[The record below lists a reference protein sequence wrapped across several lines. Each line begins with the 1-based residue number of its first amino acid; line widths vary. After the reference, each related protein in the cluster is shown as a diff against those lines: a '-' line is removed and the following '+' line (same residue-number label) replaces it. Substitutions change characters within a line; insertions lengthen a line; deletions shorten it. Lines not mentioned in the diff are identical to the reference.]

1 MGISPRRYR
10 TNRQDIMDKVKTKAQ
25 DRQIVYNLS
34 ESKRTEF
41 ASMGIFVLIIVNFI
55 LLWLFPLSTII
66 ANFLITL
73 RQENN
78 NGHPG
83 GSYTGGVIQAERLEI
98 EINQA
103 PLSSNEPK
111 RVKLYNMATL
121 PQKIQLWLIVGL
133 SLGFLITYLTSIA
146 SSFHLLPESNS
157 TFQCPPRF
165 YVGSTTTQ

>member
-10 TNRQDIMDKVKTKAQ
+10 ADRQDIMNKVKTKAQ

-55 LLWLFPLSTII
+55 LLWLFPLSTIV
-66 ANFLITL
+66 ANFLIAL

-83 GSYTGGVIQAERLEI
+83 GSYTGG
-98 EINQA
+98 A
-103 PLSSNEPK
+103 P
-111 RVKLYNMATL
+111 
-121 PQKIQLWLIVGL
+121 G
-133 SLGFLITYLTSIA
+133 
-146 SSFHLLPESNS
+146 H
-157 TFQCPPRF
+157 
-165 YVGSTTTQ
+165 